1 MVNKHL
7 VRELEE
13 AGIWD
18 RQTLNEL
25 IKMMVVFRIYQ
36 LLAKNLK
43 IGIKLFGK
51 YLKNL

>member
-1 MVNKHL
+1 M
-7 VRELEE
+7 
-13 AGIWD
+13 
-18 RQTLNEL
+18 RQAYNEL
-25 IKMMVVFRIYQ
+25 SKRMMVDGGRIYQ

>member
-7 VRELEE
+7 VRELE

-25 IKMMVVFRIYQ
+25 IKNDGSVQNINY
-36 LLAKNLK
+36 
-43 IGIKLFGK
+43 
-51 YLKNL
+51 